1 MTATAER
8 LMTEL
13 GTLPA
18 RERAELAHQLLV
30 SLDPGADP
38 DVEAAWDAELERRG
52 ELIRSGRATGEP
64 AEQVLA
70 ELRQR
75 FA

>member
-1 MTATAER
+1 MTATAEK
-8 LMTEL
+8 LVSEL
-13 GTLPA
+13 AGLSV
-18 RERAELAHQLLV
+18 RDRAEAAHYLLHT
-30 SLDPGADP
+30 LDTDS
-38 DVEAAWDAELERRG
+38 DTEVEAAWDAELARRG

-64 AEQVLA
+64 AEQALA

>member
-8 LMTEL
+8 YMTEL

-30 SLDPGADP
+30 SLDPGTDA
-38 DVEAAWDAELERRG
+38 DVEAAWDAELARRG

-64 AEQVLA
+64 VETVLA